1 MWRFL
6 VRLILRNRNTVLIS
20 TVLITIFMAYNARNV
35 KLSYE
40 MVQMLPSHDSTWI
53 EYLDFKEKFGQDG
66 AVMFVGIESEDLY
79 QLERFQAWYDLT
91 FSLRNKEGVEEVMS
105 IARLYNLRKN
115 DSLKQ
120 FEFLPVVAKRPETQ
134 AIVDSIHRIID
145 GLPFYDGL
153 LLNKETGVSLMMIT
167 LDKEMLNTKARVG
180 LIYDIKDRLDRFAE
194 EQNVK
199 VHYSGLPYI
208 RTITTKM
215 AEDELRFFVILAL
228 VIAALI
234 LLLFFR
240 SFKATI
246 FPIIIVMIS
255 VVWAIGTI
263 GLFGFKITM
272 LTGII
277 PPLII
282 VIGVENCI
290 FLLNKYHE
298 EYREHQNKVKALAR
312 VILRIGNANFL
323 TNATTAA
330 GFAAFIVTGNKML
343 VEFGIVASLNILA
356 VYLLSLFLIPTFFS
370 FLPPPKMRHIKHLD
384 AGLVN
389 KILDKITWAV
399 QYRRKVIYLITL
411 CALILA
417 GFGISRLTTS
427 GRVVDEI
434 PQDHQL
440 YRDLMFME
448 KHFKGVMPLEI
459 TIDTRKPKAVL
470 KQSTL
475 KRIDQL
481 EQMLAEYPQLSKAL
495 SVAEVVKFGKQAF
508 YGGKEKFYSIPSRDE
523 LNFIA
528 GYIPKGMNN
537 GGKNLLDNFVDST
550 YQTVRVS
557 VQMANLGTPDI
568 QKLLDEIEPRIDSI
582 FPPKRFDV
590 SITGTS
596 VTFLKGTNYLAKNLF
611 QSLILALVVITIL
624 MAFLFTSIR
633 MVFISL
639 IPNLIPQIM
648 TAALMGYFDI
658 SIKPSTILIFSIA
671 LGISVDNAIH
681 FLSRYR
687 LQLIWNDWNIQKSV
701 ILALRETGYSMIYS
715 SVVLFFG
722 FAIFILSSFGGTEA
736 LGYLVS
742 FTLLVALFSNLFL
755 LPSVLLS
762 ADKAVT
768 TKNFDKPYLD
778 VFDGNELSE
787 DVDVEEK

>member
-1 MWRFL
+1 
-6 VRLILRNRNTVLIS
+6 
-20 TVLITIFMAYNARNV
+20 MAYNARNV

-120 FEFLPVVAKRPETQ
+120 FEFLPIVAKRPETQ

-537 GGKNLLDNFVDST
+537 GRKNLLDNFVDST

>member
-1 MWRFL
+1 
-6 VRLILRNRNTVLIS
+6 
-20 TVLITIFMAYNARNV
+20 MAYNARNV